1 VAAIIWQQK
10 LTPLKTKFLDNNEI
24 QNVIMTK
31 QMKWDS
37 IDLLKDLIS
46 FRSITPDDKGCQ
58 DYLIEK
64 LKELEFEIQI
74 LKYGDVPNFFA
85 LKGTQGPLFV
95 FAGHTDVVPAGNK
108 SEWDSDPFEPQIRD
122 NKLFGRGASDMK
134 GSIAGML
141 ASVRTFLKLYPE
153 SSIRIGLLITGDEEG
168 KAENGTKKVVD
179 WLIDSN
185 IFPTWCLVGEPTS
198 SLVFGD
204 TIKNGRR
211 GSITGKVFLK
221 GKQGHV
227 AYPDNASN
235 PIHSA
240 IPIINRLLRE
250 KWDNGDSNFPKTSIQ
265 IVNISSDAG
274 ADNIIPGDISFQFN
288 LRFSPETSAAKI
300 KSKVIKELE
309 RSNFK
314 FQIFWTHSA
323 DPFYSEPGTLAET
336 IEKTLIE
343 KLKISPNFSMGGG
356 TSDGR
361 FLKKLECEVIEFGPT
376 NQSIHKTNEN
386 ISLSELSKLEKT
398 YLHTLIGLHNHAAKI

>member
-1 VAAIIWQQK
+1 M
-10 LTPLKTKFLDNNEI
+10 PLKTKFLDNNEI

-31 QMKWDS
+31 QMKWES

-58 DYLIEK
+58 NYLIEK
-64 LKELEFEIQI
+64 LRELEFEIQI

-122 NKLFGRGASDMK
+122 DKLFGRGASDMK
-134 GSIAGML
+134 GSIAAML
-141 ASVRTFLKLYPE
+141 AAVGTFLKLYPE

-198 SLVFGD
+198 SLIFGD

-288 LRFSPETSAAKI
+288 LRFSPETSAEKI
-300 KSKVIKELE
+300 KNKVIKELE

-343 KLKISPNFSMGGG
+343 KLKISPKFSMGGG

-398 YLHTLIGLHNHAAKI
+398 YLHTLIGLHNHTAKI

>member
-1 VAAIIWQQK
+1 
-10 LTPLKTKFLDNNEI
+10 
-24 QNVIMTK
+24 MTK
-31 QMKWDS
+31 QMKWES

-58 DYLIEK
+58 NYLIEK
-64 LKELEFEIQI
+64 LRELEFEIQI

-122 NKLFGRGASDMK
+122 DKLFGRGASDMK
-134 GSIAGML
+134 GSIAAML
-141 ASVRTFLKLYPE
+141 ASAGTFLKLYPE

-198 SLVFGD
+198 SLIFGD

-240 IPIINRLLRE
+240 IPILNRLLRE

-288 LRFSPETSAAKI
+288 LRFSPETSAEKI
-300 KSKVIKELE
+300 KNKVIKELE

-343 KLKISPNFSMGGG
+343 KLKISPKFSMGGG

-376 NQSIHKTNEN
+376 NQSIHKANEN

>member
-1 VAAIIWQQK
+1 
-10 LTPLKTKFLDNNEI
+10 
-24 QNVIMTK
+24 MTK
-31 QMKWDS
+31 QMKWES

-58 DYLIEK
+58 NYLIEK

-134 GSIAGML
+134 GSIAAML
-141 ASVRTFLKLYPE
+141 ASVGTFLKLYPE

-198 SLVFGD
+198 SLIFGD

-288 LRFSPETSAAKI
+288 LRFSPETSAEKI
-300 KSKVIKELE
+300 KNKVIKELE

-343 KLKISPNFSMGGG
+343 KLKISPKFSMGGG

-398 YLHTLIGLHNHAAKI
+398 YLRTLIGLHNHAAKI

>member
-1 VAAIIWQQK
+1 
-10 LTPLKTKFLDNNEI
+10 
-24 QNVIMTK
+24 MTK
-31 QMKWDS
+31 QMKWES

-58 DYLIEK
+58 NYLIEK
-64 LKELEFEIQI
+64 LRELEFEIQI

-134 GSIAGML
+134 GSIAAML
-141 ASVRTFLKLYPE
+141 AAVETFLKLYPE

-198 SLVFGD
+198 SLIFGD

-240 IPIINRLLRE
+240 ILIINRLLRE

-288 LRFSPETSAAKI
+288 LRFSPETSAEKI
-300 KSKVIKELE
+300 KNKVIKELE

-343 KLKISPNFSMGGG
+343 KLKISPKFSLGGG

-398 YLHTLIGLHNHAAKI
+398 YLHTLIGLHNHTAKI

>member
-1 VAAIIWQQK
+1 
-10 LTPLKTKFLDNNEI
+10 
-24 QNVIMTK
+24 MTK
-31 QMKWDS
+31 QMKWES
-37 IDLLKDLIS
+37 IDLLRDLIS
-46 FRSITPDDKGCQ
+46 FKSVTPDDKGCQ
-58 DYLIEK
+58 NYLIEK

-85 LKGTQGPLFV
+85 LKGTKGPLFV

-122 NKLFGRGASDMK
+122 DKLYGRGASDMK
-134 GSIAGML
+134 GSIAAML
-141 ASVRTFLKLYPE
+141 AAVGTFLKLYPE

-198 SLVFGD
+198 SLIFGD

-288 LRFSPETSAAKI
+288 LRFSPETSAEKI
-300 KSKVIKELE
+300 KNKVIKELE
-309 RSNFK
+309 QSNFK

-343 KLKISPNFSMGGG
+343 KLKISPKFSMGGG

-386 ISLSELSKLEKT
+386 ISLNELSKLEKT

>member
-1 VAAIIWQQK
+1 M
-10 LTPLKTKFLDNNEI
+10 PLKTKFLDNNEI

-31 QMKWDS
+31 QMKWES

-58 DYLIEK
+58 NYLIEK

-134 GSIAGML
+134 GSIAAML
-141 ASVRTFLKLYPE
+141 ASVGTFLKLYPE

-198 SLVFGD
+198 SLIFGD

-288 LRFSPETSAAKI
+288 LRFSPETSAEKI
-300 KSKVIKELE
+300 KNKVIKELE

-343 KLKISPNFSMGGG
+343 KLKISPKFSMGGG

>member
-1 VAAIIWQQK
+1 M
-10 LTPLKTKFLDNNEI
+10 PLKTKFLDNNEI

-134 GSIAGML
+134 GSIAAML
-141 ASVRTFLKLYPE
+141 ASVGTFLKLYPE

-198 SLVFGD
+198 SLIFGD

-211 GSITGKVFLK
+211 GSITGKVVLK

-265 IVNISSDAG
+265 IVNINSDAG
-274 ADNIIPGDISFQFN
+274 ADNIIPGEISFQFN
-288 LRFSPETSAAKI
+288 LRFSPETSAEKI
-300 KSKVIKELE
+300 KNKVIKELE

-323 DPFYSEPGTLAET
+323 DPFYSEPGILAEI
-336 IEKTLIE
+336 IEQTLIE
-343 KLKISPNFSMGGG
+343 KLKISPKFSMGGG

-386 ISLSELSKLEKT
+386 IRLSELSKLEKT

>member
-1 VAAIIWQQK
+1 
-10 LTPLKTKFLDNNEI
+10 
-24 QNVIMTK
+24 MTK
-31 QMKWDS
+31 QMKWES

-58 DYLIEK
+58 NYLIEK
-64 LKELEFEIQI
+64 LRELEFEIKI

-134 GSIAGML
+134 GSIAAML
-141 ASVRTFLKLYPE
+141 ASVGTFLKLYPE

-198 SLVFGD
+198 SLIFGD

-211 GSITGKVFLK
+211 GSITGKVVLK

-323 DPFYSEPGTLAET
+323 DPFYSEPGILAEI
-336 IEKTLIE
+336 IEQTLIE
-343 KLKISPNFSMGGG
+343 KLKISPKFSMGGG

-386 ISLSELSKLEKT
+386 ISLSELSNLEKI

>member
-1 VAAIIWQQK
+1 
-10 LTPLKTKFLDNNEI
+10 
-24 QNVIMTK
+24 MTK
-31 QMKWDS
+31 QMKWES

-58 DYLIEK
+58 NYLIEK
-64 LKELEFEIQI
+64 LRELEFEIQI

-122 NKLFGRGASDMK
+122 DKLFGRGASDMK
-134 GSIAGML
+134 GSIAAML
-141 ASVRTFLKLYPE
+141 ASAGTFLKLYPE

-198 SLVFGD
+198 SLIFGD

-240 IPIINRLLRE
+240 MPIINRLLRE

-288 LRFSPETSAAKI
+288 LRFSPETSAEKI
-300 KSKVIKELE
+300 KNKVIKELE

-343 KLKISPNFSMGGG
+343 KLKISPKFSMGGG

-376 NQSIHKTNEN
+376 NQSIHKANEN

>member
-1 VAAIIWQQK
+1 M
-10 LTPLKTKFLDNNEI
+10 PLKTKFLDNNEI

-31 QMKWDS
+31 QMKWES

-58 DYLIEK
+58 NYLIEK
-64 LKELEFEIQI
+64 LRELEFEIQR
-74 LKYGDVPNFFA
+74 LKFGDVPNFFA

-134 GSIAGML
+134 GSIAAML
-141 ASVRTFLKLYPE
+141 AAVGTFLKLYPE

-198 SLVFGD
+198 SLIFGD

-211 GSITGKVFLK
+211 GSISGKVVLK

-240 IPIINRLLRE
+240 IPILNRLLRE

-288 LRFSPETSAAKI
+288 LRFSPETSAEKI
-300 KSKVIKELE
+300 KNKVIKELE

-343 KLKISPNFSMGGG
+343 KLKISPKFSMGGG

>member
-1 VAAIIWQQK
+1 M
-10 LTPLKTKFLDNNEI
+10 PLKTKFLDNNEI

-31 QMKWDS
+31 QMKWES

-58 DYLIEK
+58 NYLIEK
-64 LKELEFEIQI
+64 LKELEFEIKI

-85 LKGTQGPLFV
+85 IKGSQGPLFV

-108 SEWDSDPFEPQIRD
+108 SEWDSDPFQAQIRD
-122 NKLFGRGASDMK
+122 NKLYGRGASDMK
-134 GSIAGML
+134 GSIAAML
-141 ASVRTFLKLYPE
+141 ASAETFLKLYPE

-179 WLIDSN
+179 WMIESN

-198 SLVFGD
+198 SQIFGD

-211 GSITGKVFLK
+211 GSITGKVSLK

-240 IPIINRLLRE
+240 IPLIERLLRE
-250 KWDNGDSNFPKTSIQ
+250 KWDNGDSNFPKTSFQ
-265 IVNISSDAG
+265 IVNINSDAG

-288 LRFSPETSAAKI
+288 LRFSPETSAKKI
-300 KSKVIKELE
+300 KHKVIKELE

-323 DPFYSEPGTLAET
+323 DPFYSEPGTLAEI

-343 KLKISPNFSMGGG
+343 KLKISPKFSMGGG

>member
-1 VAAIIWQQK
+1 
-10 LTPLKTKFLDNNEI
+10 
-24 QNVIMTK
+24 MTK
-31 QMKWDS
+31 QMKWES

-46 FRSITPDDKGCQ
+46 FKSVTPDDKGCQ
-58 DYLIEK
+58 NYLIEK
-64 LKELEFEIQI
+64 LKELEFEIKI

-85 LKGTQGPLFV
+85 LKGTKGPLFV

-122 NKLFGRGASDMK
+122 DKLYGRGASDMK
-134 GSIAGML
+134 GSIAAML
-141 ASVRTFLKLYPE
+141 ASVGTFLKLYPE

-198 SLVFGD
+198 SLIFGD

-211 GSITGKVFLK
+211 GSITGKVVLK

-235 PIHSA
+235 PIHSV
-240 IPIINRLLRE
+240 IPIINRLLSE

-265 IVNISSDAG
+265 IVNINSDAG
-274 ADNIIPGDISFQFN
+274 ADNIIPGEISFQFN
-288 LRFSPETSAAKI
+288 LRFSPETSAEKI
-300 KSKVIKELE
+300 KNKVIKELE

-323 DPFYSEPGTLAET
+323 DPFYSEPGILAEI
-336 IEKTLIE
+336 IEQTLIE
-343 KLKISPNFSMGGG
+343 KLKISPKFSMGGG

-386 ISLSELSKLEKT
+386 IRLSELSKLEKT

>member
-1 VAAIIWQQK
+1 
-10 LTPLKTKFLDNNEI
+10 
-24 QNVIMTK
+24 MTK
-31 QMKWDS
+31 QMKWES

-58 DYLIEK
+58 NYLIEK
-64 LKELEFEIQI
+64 LRELEFEIQI

-122 NKLFGRGASDMK
+122 DKLFGRGASDMK
-134 GSIAGML
+134 GSIAAML
-141 ASVRTFLKLYPE
+141 ASAGTFLKLYPE

-198 SLVFGD
+198 SLIFGD

-240 IPIINRLLRE
+240 MPIINRLLRE

-274 ADNIIPGDISFQFN
+274 ADNIIPGDISFRFN
-288 LRFSPETSAAKI
+288 LRFSPETSAEKI
-300 KSKVIKELE
+300 KNKVIKELE

-343 KLKISPNFSMGGG
+343 KLKISPKFSMGGG

>member
-1 VAAIIWQQK
+1 M
-10 LTPLKTKFLDNNEI
+10 PLKTKFLDNNEI

-31 QMKWDS
+31 QMKWES

-58 DYLIEK
+58 NYLIEK
-64 LKELEFEIQI
+64 LRELEFEIQI

-85 LKGTQGPLFV
+85 LKGTKGPLFV

-134 GSIAGML
+134 GSIAAML
-141 ASVRTFLKLYPE
+141 ASAGTFSKLYPE

-198 SLVFGD
+198 SLIFGD

-227 AYPDNASN
+227 AYPDNALN

-250 KWDNGDSNFPKTSIQ
+250 KWDNSDSNFPKTSIQ

-288 LRFSPETSAAKI
+288 LRFSPETSAEKI
-300 KSKVIKELE
+300 KNKVIKELE

-343 KLKISPNFSMGGG
+343 KLKISPKFSMGGG

-386 ISLSELSKLEKT
+386 ISLGELSKLEKI

>member
-1 VAAIIWQQK
+1 
-10 LTPLKTKFLDNNEI
+10 
-24 QNVIMTK
+24 MTK
-31 QMKWDS
+31 QMKWES
-37 IDLLKDLIS
+37 IDLLRDLIS
-46 FRSITPDDKGCQ
+46 FKSVTPDDKGCQ
-58 DYLIEK
+58 NYLIEK
-64 LKELEFEIQI
+64 LKELEFEVKM

-85 LKGTQGPLFV
+85 LKGTKGPLFV

-134 GSIAGML
+134 GSIAAML
-141 ASVRTFLKLYPE
+141 AAVGTFLKLYPE

-198 SLVFGD
+198 SLIFGD

-227 AYPDNASN
+227 AYPDNALN

-250 KWDNGDSNFPKTSIQ
+250 KWDNSDSNFPKTSIQ

-288 LRFSPETSAAKI
+288 LRFSPKTSAEKI
-300 KSKVIKELE
+300 KNKVIKELE

-343 KLKISPNFSMGGG
+343 KLKISPKFSMGGG

-398 YLHTLIGLHNHAAKI
+398 YLHTLIGLHNHTAKI

>member
-1 VAAIIWQQK
+1 
-10 LTPLKTKFLDNNEI
+10 
-24 QNVIMTK
+24 MTK
-31 QMKWDS
+31 QMKWES

-46 FRSITPDDKGCQ
+46 FKSVTPDDKGCQ
-58 DYLIEK
+58 NYLIEK
-64 LKELEFEIQI
+64 LKELEFEIKI
-74 LKYGDVPNFFA
+74 LKYGDVPNFLA
-85 LKGTQGPLFV
+85 LKGTKGPLFV

-108 SEWDSDPFEPQIRD
+108 SEWDSDPFESQIRD
-122 NKLFGRGASDMK
+122 DKLYGRGASDMK
-134 GSIAGML
+134 GSIAAML
-141 ASVRTFLKLYPE
+141 ASVGTFLKLYPE

-198 SLVFGD
+198 SLIFGD

-211 GSITGKVFLK
+211 GSITGKVVLK

-235 PIHSA
+235 PIHSV
-240 IPIINRLLRE
+240 IPIINRLLSE

-265 IVNISSDAG
+265 IVNINSDAG

-300 KSKVIKELE
+300 KNKVIKELE

-323 DPFYSEPGTLAET
+323 DPFYSEPGILAEI
-336 IEKTLIE
+336 IEQTLIE
-343 KLKISPNFSMGGG
+343 KLKISPKFSMGGG

-386 ISLSELSKLEKT
+386 IRLSELSKLEKT

>member
-1 VAAIIWQQK
+1 
-10 LTPLKTKFLDNNEI
+10 
-24 QNVIMTK
+24 MTK
-31 QMKWDS
+31 QMKWES

-58 DYLIEK
+58 NYLIEK
-64 LKELEFEIQI
+64 LRELEFEIQI

-122 NKLFGRGASDMK
+122 DKLFGRGASDMK
-134 GSIAGML
+134 GSIAAML
-141 ASVRTFLKLYPE
+141 ASAGTFLKLYPE

-198 SLVFGD
+198 SLIFGD

-288 LRFSPETSAAKI
+288 LRFSPETSAEKI
-300 KSKVIKELE
+300 KNKVIKELE

-343 KLKISPNFSMGGG
+343 KLKISPKFSMGGG

>member
-1 VAAIIWQQK
+1 
-10 LTPLKTKFLDNNEI
+10 
-24 QNVIMTK
+24 MTK
-31 QMKWDS
+31 QMKWES

-58 DYLIEK
+58 NYLIEK
-64 LKELEFEIQI
+64 LRELEFEIQI

-122 NKLFGRGASDMK
+122 DKLFGRGASDMK
-134 GSIAGML
+134 GSIAAML
-141 ASVRTFLKLYPE
+141 AAVGTFLKLYPE

-198 SLVFGD
+198 SLIFGD

-240 IPIINRLLRE
+240 ILIINRLLRE

-288 LRFSPETSAAKI
+288 LRFSPETSAEKI
-300 KSKVIKELE
+300 KNKVIKELE

-343 KLKISPNFSMGGG
+343 KLKISPKFSLGGG

-398 YLHTLIGLHNHAAKI
+398 YLHTLIGLHNHTAKI

>member
-1 VAAIIWQQK
+1 
-10 LTPLKTKFLDNNEI
+10 
-24 QNVIMTK
+24 MTK
-31 QMKWDS
+31 QMKWES

-58 DYLIEK
+58 NYLIEK
-64 LKELEFEIQI
+64 LRELEFEIQI

-85 LKGTQGPLFV
+85 LKGTQGPLFI
-95 FAGHTDVVPAGNK
+95 FAGHTDVVPAGDK

-122 NKLFGRGASDMK
+122 DKLFGRGASDMK
-134 GSIAGML
+134 GSIAAML
-141 ASVRTFLKLYPE
+141 ASVRKFLKLYPE

-198 SLVFGD
+198 SLIFGD

-221 GKQGHV
+221 GTQGHV

-240 IPIINRLLRE
+240 IPILNRLLRE

-288 LRFSPETSAAKI
+288 LRFSPETSAEKI
-300 KSKVIKELE
+300 KNKVIKKLE
-309 RSNFK
+309 RSNLK

-343 KLKISPNFSMGGG
+343 KLKINPKFSMGGG

-376 NQSIHKTNEN
+376 NQSIHKINEN

>member
-1 VAAIIWQQK
+1 M
-10 LTPLKTKFLDNNEI
+10 PLKTKSLDNNEI

-31 QMKWDS
+31 QKKWES

-58 DYLIEK
+58 NYLIEK
-64 LKELEFEIQI
+64 LRELEFEIQI

-122 NKLFGRGASDMK
+122 DKLYGRGASDMK
-134 GSIAGML
+134 GSIAAML
-141 ASVRTFLKLYPE
+141 ASVRKFLKLYPE

-198 SLVFGD
+198 SLIFGD

-221 GKQGHV
+221 GTQGHV

-240 IPIINRLLRE
+240 IPILNRLLRE

-288 LRFSPETSAAKI
+288 LRFSPETSAEKI
-300 KSKVIKELE
+300 KNKVIKELE

-343 KLKISPNFSMGGG
+343 KLKINPEFSMGGG

-376 NQSIHKTNEN
+376 NQSIHKANEN

>member
-1 VAAIIWQQK
+1 M
-10 LTPLKTKFLDNNEI
+10 PLKTKFLDNNEI

-31 QMKWDS
+31 QMKWES

-58 DYLIEK
+58 NYLIEK
-64 LKELEFEIQI
+64 LRELEFEIQI

-134 GSIAGML
+134 GSIAAML
-141 ASVRTFLKLYPE
+141 ASAGTFLKLYPE

-198 SLVFGD
+198 SLIFGD

-288 LRFSPETSAAKI
+288 LRFSPETSAEKI
-300 KSKVIKELE
+300 KNKVIKELE

-343 KLKISPNFSMGGG
+343 KLKISPKFSMGGG

>member
-1 VAAIIWQQK
+1 
-10 LTPLKTKFLDNNEI
+10 
-24 QNVIMTK
+24 MTK
-31 QMKWDS
+31 QMKWES

-46 FRSITPDDKGCQ
+46 FKSVTPDDKGCQ
-58 DYLIEK
+58 NYLIEK
-64 LKELEFEIQI
+64 LKELEFEIKI
-74 LKYGDVPNFFA
+74 LKYGDVPNFLA
-85 LKGTQGPLFV
+85 LKGTKGPLFV

-108 SEWDSDPFEPQIRD
+108 SEWDSDPFESQIRD
-122 NKLFGRGASDMK
+122 DKLYGRGASDMK
-134 GSIAGML
+134 GSIAAML
-141 ASVRTFLKLYPE
+141 ASVGTFLKLYPE

-198 SLVFGD
+198 SLIFGD

-211 GSITGKVFLK
+211 GSITGKVVLK

-235 PIHSA
+235 PIHSV
-240 IPIINRLLRE
+240 IPIINRLLSE

-265 IVNISSDAG
+265 IVNINSDAG
-274 ADNIIPGDISFQFN
+274 ADNIIPGEISFQFN
-288 LRFSPETSAAKI
+288 LRFSPETSAEKI
-300 KSKVIKELE
+300 KNKVIKELE

-323 DPFYSEPGTLAET
+323 DPFYSEPGILAEI
-336 IEKTLIE
+336 IEQTLIE
-343 KLKISPNFSMGGG
+343 KLKISPKFSMGGG

-386 ISLSELSKLEKT
+386 ISLSELSNLEKI

>member
-1 VAAIIWQQK
+1 M
-10 LTPLKTKFLDNNEI
+10 PLKTKFLDNNEI
-24 QNVIMTK
+24 QNIIMTK
-31 QMKWDS
+31 QMKWES

-58 DYLIEK
+58 NYLIEK
-64 LKELEFEIQI
+64 LRELEFEIKI

-134 GSIAGML
+134 GSIAAML
-141 ASVRTFLKLYPE
+141 ASVGTFLTLYPE

-198 SLVFGD
+198 SLIFGD

-211 GSITGKVFLK
+211 GSITGKVVLK

-235 PIHSA
+235 PIHSS

-288 LRFSPETSAAKI
+288 LRFSPETSAEKI
-300 KSKVIKELE
+300 KNKVKKELE
-309 RSNFK
+309 GSKFK
-314 FQIFWTHSA
+314 FEIFWTHSA

-343 KLKISPNFSMGGG
+343 KLKISPKFSMGGG

-386 ISLSELSKLEKT
+386 ISLSELSNLEKI